1 MHWLVLSLSL
11 YALKFHNSP
20 PQAANSTTLP
30 TNLSFHFPFHHCC
43 CCSGRTATMNLCL
56 CLLPSTGAGSR
67 KKLPLPLFP
76 LSTQAVWPQEGKQW
90 PQQDVPSHSGSHEDH
105 RVPLGAA
112 PRPQPS
118 HDRNRHLQL
127 SQSYFKSKVSCKE
140 PVWFCSQ
147 RWMDLLPHRL
157 QWGQAA
163 LLWVASTST
172 RLGPQLHCPWS
183 PLIEG
188 YCRINV
194 LFSLQGE
201 EERDWVMFLLFLWP
215 NRCIR
220 GLTSS
225 LFQLEEYR
233 AVRRG
238 PV

>member
-1 MHWLVLSLSL
+1 MAERLPWISAFVCSPVL
-11 YALKFHNSP
+11 A
-20 PQAANSTTLP
+20 QAA
-30 TNLSFHFPFHHCC
+30 
-43 CCSGRTATMNLCL
+43 GRSCPCL
-56 CLLPSTGAGSR
+56 CFPCLHRQSGHRKANNGPSRMCPAHT
-67 KKLPLPLFP
+67 
-76 LSTQAVWPQEGKQW
+76 
-90 PQQDVPSHSGSHEDH
+90 SGSHEDH

-188 YCRINV
+188 YYRINV
-194 LFSLQGE
+194 LFSLQGV

-220 GLTSS
+220 GLRSS
-225 LFQLEEYR
+225 LFQLKEYR